1 MIVTPCCARCLCFLV
16 LWNISIA
23 GNETGFLRFLC
34 RYKNFKNIF
43 LIKSRTYYF
52 YGKPG
57 NRDSSQISI
66 RNPITADSRC
76 CIERVVV
83 SYKDLDHF
91 PSPTLEKVVLK
102 TVQWNVI
109 IIIIVVDHCW
119 YCCWRWRYLLLG
131 LLVLRPSIQ
140 VYYKVRQGLLQNA
153 TGITKFYNFITK
165 CDWTRPPDKQG
176 TRLSRLLLL
185 IGFFPDLF
193 VHNNWSISHQTQS
206 SHLRWLPRVF
216 TNNPSYEAYVTEAN
230 LVTLSL
236 RFCSRDSPLRLP
248 I

>member
-52 YGKPG
+52 YGKPD

-66 RNPITADSRC
+66 QNPITTDSRC

-102 TVQWNVI
+102 IVQWNVI
-109 IIIIVVDHCW
+109 IIIIIIIIVVVDHCW
-119 YCCWRWRYLLLG
+119 CCCWRWRYLLLG

-140 VYYKVRQGLLQNA
+140 VYYKMRQVSQSSTILLQSATEQGL
-153 TGITKFYNFITK
+153 
-165 CDWTRPPDKQG
+165 
-176 TRLSRLLLL
+176 
-185 IGFFPDLF
+185 
-193 VHNNWSISHQTQS
+193 HISK
-206 SHLRWLPRVF
+206 
-216 TNNPSYEAYVTEAN
+216 A
-230 LVTLSL
+230 
-236 RFCSRDSPLRLP
+236 RD
-248 I
+248 